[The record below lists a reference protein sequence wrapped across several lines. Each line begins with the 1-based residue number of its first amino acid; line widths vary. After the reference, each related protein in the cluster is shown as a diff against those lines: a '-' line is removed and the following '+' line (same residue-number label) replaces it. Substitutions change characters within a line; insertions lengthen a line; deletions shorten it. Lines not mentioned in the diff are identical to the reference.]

1 MKRISYL
8 QQIISYIAAHPG
20 CHSTDIIACT
30 GLNKSTVNGTLS
42 KLVIDQRVR
51 REGFEKQYRYMA
63 VDTPAPRAR
72 VKPETKCEGVNL
84 NAMFNSLLRNAR
96 ENRA

>member
-8 QQIISYIAAHPG
+8 QQIISYISEHPG
-20 CHSTDIIACT
+20 CHSTDIIAGT

-42 KLVIDQRVR
+42 RLVIDQRVR
-51 REGFEKQYRYMA
+51 REGFEKQYRYIA
-63 VDTPAPRAR
+63 VDKPAPRGR
-72 VKPETKCEGVNL
+72 VKPEPKPEPVSMH
-84 NAMFNSLLRNAR
+84 AMFNSLLRSVR

>member
-8 QQIISYIAAHPG
+8 QQIITYISQHPG
-20 CHSTDIIACT
+20 CHSTDIIAGT

-42 KLVIDQRVR
+42 RLVIDQRVR
-51 REGFEKQYRYMA
+51 REGFEKQYRYIA
-63 VDTPAPRAR
+63 VDKPAPRGRA
-72 VKPETKCEGVNL
+72 KPEPKAEGVNL
-84 NAMFNSLLRNAR
+84 HARFNSLLMAAR

>member
-8 QQIISYIAAHPG
+8 QQILTYIAAHPG
-20 CHSTDIIACT
+20 CHSTDIIAGT

-42 KLVIDQRVR
+42 KLVLDQRVR

-63 VDTPAPRAR
+63 VDTPAPRGR
-72 VKPETKCEGVNL
+72 VKPEPKVEGVNL
-84 NAMFNSLLRNAR
+84 NAMFNTLLRNSR

>member
-20 CHSTDIIACT
+20 CHSTDIIAGT

-42 KLVIDQRVR
+42 RLVIDQRVR

-63 VDTPAPRAR
+63 VDTHAPRGR
-72 VKPETKCEGVNL
+72 VKPETKCEVVNL
-84 NAMFNSLLRNAR
+84 NAMFNSLLMAAR